1 MLAGDRL
8 FLHRVGS
15 SAEVFPVPIEF
26 IRQAPQLSNGLR
38 VAISAGLIL
47 RQAILAGLAK
57 RILILTPKSVHE
69 NLELP
74 PFPELPLVLRDLD
87 RSINLERAR
96 PPEIEWRP
104 LDAGSYSIGLPGGA
118 PIRVTTDAQVFDFSA
133 DGHQLFSPGGDVFDS
148 FCVEPAPEAAGG
160 RGIAWLLR
168 RTGGGLEF
176 VVATR
181 FGPRR
186 VETFAELL
194 AALDVVGVPTELP
207 LADWPGVTASVIA

>member
-1 MLAGDRL
+1 MLYQLSYRPWVFWRGANVPPYHTLECDNARTGDPRRQRRSTTLRQPEMLAGDRL

-104 LDAGSYSIGLPGGA
+104 LDAGAYSIGLPGGA

-133 DGHQLFSPGGDVFDS
+133 DGH
-148 FCVEPAPEAAGG
+148 
-160 RGIAWLLR
+160 
-168 RTGGGLEF
+168 
-176 VVATR
+176 
-181 FGPRR
+181 
-186 VETFAELL
+186 
-194 AALDVVGVPTELP
+194 
-207 LADWPGVTASVIA
+207 